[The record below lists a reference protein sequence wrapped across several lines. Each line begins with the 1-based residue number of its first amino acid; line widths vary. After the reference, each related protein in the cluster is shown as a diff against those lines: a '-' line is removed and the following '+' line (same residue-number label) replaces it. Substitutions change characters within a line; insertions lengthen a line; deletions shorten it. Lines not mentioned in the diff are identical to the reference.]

1 MQFEGNFDQIAIQ
14 SVYNTIQSIQSIHHG
29 IYHSTYSTHMP
40 KSVQYMLHL
49 RHVTPDKNLSVA
61 MVDIGYH
68 KKPITALLA
77 SSS

>member
-1 MQFEGNFDQIAIQ
+1 
-14 SVYNTIQSIQSIHHG
+14 
-29 IYHSTYSTHMP
+29 MP

-77 SSS
+77 SSSWALAILGSHK